1 MQKTEFDSLSWL
13 GIYERNNM
21 SDLSI
26 FFILDGSGSMS
37 GVQTEVVDGL
47 NEFIQEQKDEAAL
60 GTNVVFSLTV
70 FDYKPT
76 IVYMAED
83 IASVQ
88 PVTKKDTFLGGG
100 TALYDA
106 IGATLTKAKNENLPG
121 KKLVAIYTDGYENA
135 STEFKPEE
143 VKDLI
148 KELENDGDWT
158 VIFMSAEINDFAT
171 AQNLGIAQGN
181 YTVVRGGSAGMSS
194 TMSGLSQAT
203 HAHTVAAVAS
213 TGTFFSDYTNKDLN
227 EAMVEVDFEPLNTV
241 EPKTEDEE

>member
-1 MQKTEFDSLSWL
+1 
-13 GIYERNNM
+13 M

-88 PVTKKDTFLGGG
+88 TVTKKDTFLGGG

-121 KKLVAIYTDGYENA
+121 KKLVAIYTDGYENS

-171 AQNLGIAQGN
+171 AQNLGVAAGN
-181 YTVVRGGSAGMSS
+181 YTVVRGGAAGMSS
-194 TMSGLSQAT
+194 TMTGLSQAT
-203 HAHTVAAVAS
+203 HAHARNVAVAS
-213 TGTFFSDYTNKDLN
+213 TGTFFSDYTNSDLE
-227 EAMVEVDFEPLNTV
+227 EAIIDFDPVNVKEP
-241 EPKTEDEE
+241 ETEDEGEESTEF

>member
-1 MQKTEFDSLSWL
+1 
-13 GIYERNNM
+13 M

-37 GVQTEVVDGL
+37 GVQKEVVDGL
-47 NEFIQEQKDEAAL
+47 NDFIQEQKDEAAL

-83 IASVQ
+83 INSVT
-88 PVTKKDTFLGGG
+88 PITKKDTFLGGG

-106 IGATLTKAKNENLPG
+106 IGTTLEKAKSENLPG
-121 KKLVAIYTDGYENA
+121 KKLVAIYTDGYEN
-135 STEFKPEE
+135 SSVEWTPDK
-143 VKDLI
+143 VKNLI

-171 AQNLGIAQGN
+171 AQNLGVAAGN
-181 YTVVRGGSAGMSS
+181 YTVVRGGAAGMSS

-203 HAHTVAAVAS
+203 HAHTVAAAAS
-213 TGTFFSDYTNKDLN
+213 TGTFFGDYANSDLT
-227 EAMVEVDFEPLNTV
+227 EAMVDFERVNVV
-241 EPKTEDEE
+241 EPGTEEDKAEGNISTEF

>member
-1 MQKTEFDSLSWL
+1 
-13 GIYERNNM
+13 M

-37 GVQTEVVDGL
+37 GVQKEVVDGL
-47 NEFIQEQKDEAAL
+47 NDFILEQKDEAAL

-83 IASVQ
+83 INSVT

-106 IGATLTKAKNENLPG
+106 IGTTLTKAKAENLPG
-121 KKLVAIYTDGYENA
+121 KKLVAIYTDGYEN
-135 STEFKPEE
+135 SSIEFKPEE
-143 VKDLI
+143 VKELI

-158 VIFMSAEINDFAT
+158 IIFMSAEINDFNT

-181 YTVVRGGSAGMSS
+181 YTVVRGGAAGMSS

-203 HAHTVAAVAS
+203 HAHTYAQAS
-213 TGTFFSDYTNKDLN
+213 ATTDFFSDYKNSDL
-227 EAMVEVDFEPLNTV
+227 
-241 EPKTEDEE
+241 EDAIIEEEEETSI

>member
-1 MQKTEFDSLSWL
+1 
-13 GIYERNNM
+13 M

-47 NEFIQEQKDEAAL
+47 NDFIQEQKDEAAL

-83 IASVQ
+83 INSVGKL
-88 PVTKKDTFLGGG
+88 TKKDTFLGGG

-106 IGATLTKAKNENLPG
+106 IGATLEKAKNENLPG

-135 STEFKPEE
+135 STEYKPEQ
-143 VKDLI
+143 VKELI

-171 AQNLGIAQGN
+171 AQNLGIAAGN
-181 YTVVRGGSAGMSS
+181 YTSVAGGGQAMSN
-194 TMSGLSQAT
+194 TMRGLSHAT
-203 HAHTVAAVAS
+203 TAHASMAVAS
-213 TGTFFSDYTNKDLN
+213 TGTFFKDYANVDLDSVIKSD
-227 EAMVEVDFEPLNTV
+227 VV
-241 EPKTEDEE
+241 EPGSPEWNTLQKDSDEDEGQESSTEF